1 MQKYMFIGI
10 GNVSLA
16 IVNRIKH
23 DIVLYSLSKTVL
35 MIYIFVLSHIT
46 TYSATLNKGG
56 NMNIFHILRSTSTVK
71 FKQVQFMDIS
81 IVVPD

>member
-46 TYSATLNKGG
+46 IYSATLNKGG
-56 NMNIFHILRSTSTVK
+56 NMNIFHILR
-71 FKQVQFMDIS
+71 
-81 IVVPD
+81 